1 MSEWLTLIPPYL
13 IIFIIVLII
22 LPSAIAF
29 FIRISL
35 YNKILGI
42 TNDVANNKSE
52 AKITKIKESFR
63 KASLG
68 LKLTNTLALL
78 ETFYNEQKMFG
89 LRYDKWDYFCKSLPN
104 LLVTFGL
111 LGTFL

>member
-13 IIFIIVLII
+13 IIFIILLII

-52 AKITKIKESFR
+52 AKIGSSGFTVK
-63 KASLG
+63 
-68 LKLTNTLALL
+68 T
-78 ETFYNEQKMFG
+78 
-89 LRYDKWDYFCKSLPN
+89 
-104 LLVTFGL
+104 V
-111 LGTFL
+111 